1 MFFELEELV
10 KGMVLCCSTCCGEA
24 LCSPLH
30 GSRVLCSPLY
40 FHWSTVLSALYALFA
55 AELHSLRPFCSGAL
69 FSPLHLQWS
78 TALSTP
84 FALEYC
90 ALCTLCTVYCG
101 APLFLQWSS
110 VLSTPFAGDHSAFH
124 SIALEICA
132 LHSICSRVLCS
143 LHSLPCLVRSSALL
157 TLLNR
162 EGQCAPLLPMQHSRA
177 HCSTAAHVAD
187 KSGLL
192 CCTCGGEVHSTPL
205 LHI

>member
-30 GSRVLCSPLY
+30 GSRVLCSTLY
-40 FHWSTVLSALYALFA
+40 FHWSTVLSALYVLFA
-55 AELHSLRPFCSGAL
+55 AELRS
-69 FSPLHLQWS
+69 
-78 TALSTP
+78 
-84 FALEYC
+84 
-90 ALCTLCTVYCG
+90 LCTVCCG

-143 LHSLPCLVRSSALL
+143 LHSLPCLVWSSALL

-205 LHI
+205 HMKRSRVLYSTAHKAEKSTLLHCT